1 MNNQLI
7 ADGWIYPDLAHV
19 DAEGEKASTL
29 ILPYEERYFATTSNC
44 CALAMKV
51 TGLLALITDLSKGI
65 DFGVSEDVW
74 TKQVVYDGGQHK
86 VVASRIFF
94 GEPGTEIP
102 EGDITKAKGFTEL
115 TPTIFIST
123 ISPRNKAPF
132 CIVDIHGHTLR
143 QLQGICVSDQ
153 GKLLLTIDDL
163 IMIAVENVG
172 RVSAAHPRILST
184 RTTKKHEQEAK
195 ELPDL

>member
-7 ADGWIYPDLAHV
+7 ADGWIYPDLVHV

-86 VVASRIFF
+86 VVASRIFS
-94 GEPGTEIP
+94 GNPAP
-102 EGDITKAKGFTEL
+102 K
-115 TPTIFIST
+115 
-123 ISPRNKAPF
+123 SP
-132 CIVDIHGHTLR
+132 
-143 QLQGICVSDQ
+143 
-153 GKLLLTIDDL
+153 
-163 IMIAVENVG
+163 
-172 RVSAAHPRILST
+172 
-184 RTTKKHEQEAK
+184 K
-195 ELPDL
+195 ETSPKPKDSLN